1 MTTLT
6 RTKEFAMSKTGTV
19 VLTLATVVITELV
32 IVYGLVPLGIS
43 LWRLLTCPC

>member
-6 RTKEFAMSKTGTV
+6 RTKEFAMSKTSTK
-19 VLTLATVVITELV
+19 VLTVLGFVVAELV
-32 IVYGLVPLGIS
+32 IVYALVPLAIT